1 MVTMS
6 VPGGQAQV
14 GVVVPAR
21 QLTGAVNNGGVA
33 RRHPLGRAG
42 PTPNVPALHV
52 CSRFE
57 MACQA
62 SIWPNQRCQLHVCKA
77 CQLAD
82 SIYHLCVAMCD

>member
-52 CSRFE
+52 
-57 MACQA
+57 
-62 SIWPNQRCQLHVCKA
+62 
-77 CQLAD
+77 
-82 SIYHLCVAMCD
+82 